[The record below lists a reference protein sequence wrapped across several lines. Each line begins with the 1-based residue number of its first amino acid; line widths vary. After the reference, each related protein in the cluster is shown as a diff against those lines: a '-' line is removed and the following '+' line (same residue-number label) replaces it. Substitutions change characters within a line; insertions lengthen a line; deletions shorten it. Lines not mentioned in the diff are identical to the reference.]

1 MDKNLLLHKHDE
13 KYLASPYNVFSLS
26 KSRKWIIRNLD
37 SMEEEE
43 YSVGDILKKCEEAKS
58 YSVLAD
64 EFGKTQIDNLISKRF
79 LVCDVE
85 KWRLHSVLNAEIE
98 TTTICNNRCVYCPV
112 RYNPKDS
119 KVMSMEL
126 FGYIIDKIGQYG
138 KIEYVTFNSYNEPCI
153 DPYFIQRAEIVSK
166 TNMKMLLNTNGTRL
180 DKKMIERL
188 FEMKVLDRITFNL
201 PTIDCAEYERLTSNK
216 GLTNVLEAID
226 YCINLGLN
234 VHISVQG
241 TKEELKKNLRQIN
254 DRFSYHFHNSI
265 KGSNTVDR
273 GGTLSNQY
281 SQNIDIEGKLYGGC
295 HKLTQW
301 INISV
306 DGDFFICC
314 NDYYQKSTYAS
325 IFDGSLEQII
335 NSEKAI
341 LNRKYIF
348 GDCDAPKD
356 YLCRHCDLMKTAE
369 YMYDKGMHNQIKRAQ
384 VIKK

>member
-1 MDKNLLLHKHDE
+1 MDEKTLLYNHDE

-43 YSVGDILKKCEEAKS
+43 KNVYDILKNCGEEKS
-58 YSVLAD
+58 YSDLVD
-64 EFGKTQIDNLISKRF
+64 EYGIMQIDKLISKRF
-79 LVCDVE
+79 LVCNAE
-85 KWRLHSVLNAEIE
+85 KWRLNNVLNAEIE
-98 TTTICNNRCVYCPV
+98 TTTICNNRCIYCPV
-112 RYNPKDS
+112 RYDPKDS

-126 FGYIIDKIGQYG
+126 FEYIINKICQYE
-138 KIEYVTFNSYNEPCI
+138 KIKYITFNSYNEPCI
-153 DPYFIQRAEIVSK
+153 DPYFIQRAERISK
-166 TNMKMLLNTNGTRL
+166 TNIKMLLNTNGTRL

-188 FEMKVLDRITFNL
+188 FEMKVLERITFNL
-201 PTIDCAEYERLTSNK
+201 PTIDCGEYERLTSNK
-216 GLTNVLEAID
+216 GLANVLEAID

-234 VHISVQG
+234 VRISVQG

-254 DRFSYHFHNSI
+254 DRFSYHFHNTI

-273 GGTLSNQY
+273 GGTLSNHY
-281 SQNIDIEGKLYGGC
+281 SQGINIKGKLYGGC

-314 NDYYQKSTYAS
+314 NDYYQKSKYAS
-325 IFDGSLEQII
+325 IFDGSLDQII

-341 LNRKYIF
+341 LKRKYLF
-348 GDCDAPKD
+348 GDCDAPD
-356 YLCRHCDLMKTAE
+356 NYLCRHCDLMKTAE
-369 YMYDKGMHNQIKRAQ
+369 FIYDKGIHTQIRSMRLS
-384 VIKK
+384 I